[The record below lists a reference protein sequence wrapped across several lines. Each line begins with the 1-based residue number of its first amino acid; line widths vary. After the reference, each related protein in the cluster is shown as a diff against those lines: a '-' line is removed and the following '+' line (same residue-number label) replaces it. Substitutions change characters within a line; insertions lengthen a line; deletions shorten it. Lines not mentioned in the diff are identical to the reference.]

1 MLGKP
6 IDHRSDIFAFGA
18 VAYELLAYDKA
29 FPGTIQDGLLQRLP
43 NEPPRPLSE
52 LCPGLPAGLEAAVMR
67 ALAKQPQERFDD
79 LEQARAA
86 LRQIRRQLD
95 PDLDLEPLTPPR
107 RPAGAAGTPT
117 PGSVSERGEFV
128 ERRARQLAYHRDAAR
143 AAFAAQDLDAAAA
156 ACEDA
161 LMLDPHDEE
170 AMQLLADVQQAKEQ
184 HGLASKER
192 RERDR
197 KVRRFLADA
206 DLKLSKGDV
215 TAAADLVRHALTL
228 DARSSA
234 ALSLMSR
241 IEQAATS
248 AAVALPT
255 LVSTKPKTH
264 PSQAAGGPASA
275 APNEGAMPQAAQPAQ
290 ATQATQSSWTTP
302 RIAIAGAAAVLIL
315 GAVLWVTSLGD
326 RPAPEETGVRVQP
339 NPVPSAT
346 APATPPVAAPSTPP
360 ASETPVAAIDGPR
373 ALEERLTRID
383 ATYKRGDLEVSLA
396 ELKSLLSVSD
406 DDRARRLAR
415 TVAVDARRA
424 MTAAAA
430 AARKQKAADLSPG
443 VFATA
448 ERARGLSEQAFA
460 RDEFVEAG
468 TQALLATANY
478 AHAEREAMTA
488 AKVAASA
495 AAAQP
500 PETEIAKPVATPPPA
515 PAAAGGGAVSTPA
528 PVIPSPA
535 PAPPP
540 VAAGP
545 APAAAPSSA
554 ATAPPAAASAIEIER
569 AGLVRAMNR
578 LQDAYRERNMKAL
591 KAVYPTL
598 PREAEQSLNRS
609 FDKDCRVYDFS
620 YVNPRFA
627 LTDDPTSA
635 TVTALTTYTC
645 QPRSR
650 QADQV
655 ISGQEV
661 FMMRKAGDV
670 WLVERA
676 FMDPRAR

>member
-1 MLGKP
+1 
-6 IDHRSDIFAFGA
+6 
-18 VAYELLAYDKA
+18 
-29 FPGTIQDGLLQRLP
+29 
-43 NEPPRPLSE
+43 
-52 LCPGLPAGLEAAVMR
+52 
-67 ALAKQPQERFDD
+67 
-79 LEQARAA
+79 
-86 LRQIRRQLD
+86 
-95 PDLDLEPLTPPR
+95 
-107 RPAGAAGTPT
+107 
-117 PGSVSERGEFV
+117 
-128 ERRARQLAYHRDAAR
+128 
-143 AAFAAQDLDAAAA
+143 
-156 ACEDA
+156 
-161 LMLDPHDEE
+161 
-170 AMQLLADVQQAKEQ
+170 
-184 HGLASKER
+184 
-192 RERDR
+192 
-197 KVRRFLADA
+197 
-206 DLKLSKGDV
+206 
-215 TAAADLVRHALTL
+215 
-228 DARSSA
+228 
-234 ALSLMSR
+234 
-241 IEQAATS
+241 
-248 AAVALPT
+248 
-255 LVSTKPKTH
+255 
-264 PSQAAGGPASA
+264 
-275 APNEGAMPQAAQPAQ
+275 MPQAAQPAQ
-290 ATQATQSSWTTP
+290 APQATQATQATQSWWTTP

-315 GAVLWVTSLGD
+315 GGVLWVTALGD
-326 RPAPEETGVRVQP
+326 RPAPPEETGVRVQQP
-339 NPVPSAT
+339 NPLPPAVA
-346 APATPPVAAPSTPP
+346 ATPPAAMPSPPP
-360 ASETPVAAIDGPR
+360 ASEKPAAIDGPR

-406 DDRARRLAR
+406 DDRARQLAR

-460 RDEFVEAG
+460 RAEFVEAG

-488 AKVAASA
+488 AKVAAGA
-495 AAAQP
+495 ARP
-500 PETEIAKPVATPPPA
+500 PEPEIAKPVTTPPPA

-535 PAPPP
+535 PAPP

-554 ATAPPAAASAIEIER
+554 AAAPPAAASAIEIER

-591 KAVYPTL
+591 KAVFPTL
-598 PREAEQSLNRS
+598 PREMEQSLNRS

-620 YVNPRFA
+620 YLNPRFA